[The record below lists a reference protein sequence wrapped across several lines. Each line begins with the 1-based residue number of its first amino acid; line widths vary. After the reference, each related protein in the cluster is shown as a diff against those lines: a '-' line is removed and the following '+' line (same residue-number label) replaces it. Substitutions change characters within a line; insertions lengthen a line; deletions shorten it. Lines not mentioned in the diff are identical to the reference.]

1 MIMYIRQ
8 KGLSPYGLGTSTGQ
22 WRGRATCCWTGWTP
36 PSLQHRWSS
45 PSMAPSSPWSSSS
58 PSIITSS
65 PQINT
70 DQVLVSQ
77 VETQPTGRRSWSEV
91 CSCRPPGARSYDS
104 NISILKVLLINNQH
118 DMCRELDLFV
128 NRFPVL
134 LSIFSVETET
144 CALGDLSPVLLS
156 PKASSSSHNRLI
168 KVNMIIS
175 APFLSFEQT
184 SVNHIQ
190 NLSFYLWC
198 SGRQPKLW
206 WHELVKPE
214 VKSAQKS

>member
-1 MIMYIRQ
+1 MAGVLPPVSGEVGQ
-8 KGLSPYGLGTSTGQ
+8 LAVGLDEHLHFCNS
-22 WRGRATCCWTGWTP
+22 
-36 PSLQHRWSS
+36 WSS

-65 PQINT
+65 PSSSPQINT

-77 VETQPTGRRSWSEV
+77 VETQPTARRSWSEV
-91 CSCRPPGARSYDS
+91 CSCRPPGAKSYDS
-104 NISILKVLLINNQH
+104 NISILMVLPINNQH

-128 NRFPVL
+128 NWLPVL
-134 LSIFSVETET
+134 LSIFPVETET
-144 CALGDLSPVLLS
+144 CAFRNLSPVFLS
-156 PKASSSSHNRLI
+156 LKASSPSHNRL

-175 APFLSFEQT
+175 IPFLSFEEA

-198 SGRQPKLW
+198 SGGQPKLW

-214 VKSAQKS
+214 GKSVQKS